1 MGWLVSVMRVRAAAA
16 AWMALLVCAAAA
28 GLAEAGRRYK
38 STCETIPAEIHIT
51 KGKKERARD

>member
-1 MGWLVSVMRVRAAAA
+1 
-16 AWMALLVCAAAA
+16 MALLVCAAAA

-51 KGKKERARD
+51 KGKKKKARD